1 MPQIVFQD
9 VGVIYQNK
17 KEEKVVFDHLNETF
31 LSDKTNVIVG
41 FSGCGKS
48 TLLRTL
54 FDGVDYSGSILIDGN
69 NIEDINVQDRE
80 LAYVSQSYV
89 LYPHMTIF
97 DNIAF
102 PLRNLRAPS
111 NEIKERVYAIA
122 EELDLSMTLSRKP
135 RHLSGGQQQR
145 VALARALVKNP
156 SICLLDEPL
165 SNLDQS
171 TAFKSREIIK
181 RCLKKRKVTVIYA
194 THNIDEATSLGDIIF
209 AMDEGQIIFKGSPEE
224 FMECKDERVVSLI
237 DGK

>member
-54 FDGVDYSGSILIDGN
+54 FDGVDYSGTILVDGN

-102 PLRNLRAPS
+102 PLRNLKAPS
-111 NEIKERVYAIA
+111 SEIKERVYAIA
-122 EELDLSMTLSRKP
+122 EELDLTMTLSRKP

-209 AMDEGQIIFKGSPEE
+209 AMDDGQIIFKGSPEE